1 MHELAVCQALI
12 DQVEQVAAR
21 EHAARVTAVTIQ
33 VGPLSGVEAQ
43 LLQDAWPIASA
54 GGIAQGARLAIEKLP
69 VRVRCLACGGE
80 SEAAPNRLVC
90 AKCGNFRTQLLSGEE
105 LLLQSLELER
115 DGKVA

>member
-1 MHELAVCQALI
+1 M

-33 VGPLSGVEAQ
+33 VGPLSGVEGQ

-54 GGIAQGARLAIEKLP
+54 AGIARGAQLQVEKVA
-69 VRVRCLACGGE
+69 VRVRCLVCGSE

-105 LLLQSLELER
+105 LLLQSVELER